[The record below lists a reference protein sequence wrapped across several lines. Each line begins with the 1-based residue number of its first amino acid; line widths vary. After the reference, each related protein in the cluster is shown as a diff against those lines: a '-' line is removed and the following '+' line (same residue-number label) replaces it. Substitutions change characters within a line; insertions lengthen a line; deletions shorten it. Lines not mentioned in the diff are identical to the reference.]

1 MAFGVATAYGQ
12 LWLPSEIA
20 SLANSSGSWSL
31 VAFVVALRARTPR
44 IAALCG
50 ALALAGLLLGYVLG
64 AGVRGDP
71 SSRSLMVF
79 WGLAALTAGPVLG
92 VSAHWCARA
101 GDRLVAVGAGVMSGV
116 LVGEGAWALASVAD
130 TTYPPYWWAEIVV
143 GLVLLATLTRGS
155 PGGRSSSQAP
165 SPQASR
171 PPSPPCTAWTSW
183 SSSERGCPRGAPGGG
198 RRASVRRFGE
208 DDVDARRGRCRPAS
222 RSSTMSETSG
232 RSP

>member
-1 MAFGVATAYGQ
+1 MITPHEAVLDGSGAVVDPPSPAPEPTPVLPTGGSRAAATPAVAAAVGVALGVATAYGQ
-12 LWLPSEIA
+12 FWLPSELA

-50 ALALAGLLLGYVLG
+50 ALALAGLLAGYVLG
-64 AGVRGDP
+64 AEARGDP

-92 VSAHWCARA
+92 LSAHWCARA

-116 LVGEGAWALASVAD
+116 LVGEGVWALASVAD

-143 GLVLLATLTRGS
+143 GLVLLAAVTRRLTG
-155 PGGRSSSQAP
+155 
-165 SPQASR
+165 
-171 PPSPPCTAWTSW
+171 
-183 SSSERGCPRGAPGGG
+183 
-198 RRASVRRFGE
+198 ASVVLAVVVTAGVAAAFFAVYGLDLIRL
-208 DDVDARRGRCRPAS
+208 V
-222 RSSTMSETSG
+222 
-232 RSP
+232 

>member
-1 MAFGVATAYGQ
+1 VVTAPTTAAAVGVALGVATAYGQ
-12 LWLPSEIA
+12 FWLPSEVA

-31 VAFVVALRARTPR
+31 VAFVVALRSRTPR

-92 VSAHWCARA
+92 VSAHWCAWA

-143 GLVLLATLTRGS
+143 GLVLLTTLTRRL
-155 PGGRSSSQAP
+155 PRRSVVLA
-165 SPQASR
+165 AAV
-171 PPSPPCTAWTSW
+171 TAGVAVAFSAVY
-183 SSSERGCPRGAPGGG
+183 GMDLM
-198 RRASVRRFGE
+198 VL
-208 DDVDARRGRCRPAS
+208 V
-222 RSSTMSETSG
+222 
-232 RSP
+232 